1 MKTPNL
7 LFSLGGGTL
16 GKKKNP
22 KTKTKTNHF
31 LNISFA
37 YLHKYTG
44 ETSSTFPSTT
54 SLLSIQSAV
63 RLREFGTGLFVSVAM
78 LVMAE
83 VCLPQYSVFRG
94 ENKKL

>member
-16 GKKKNP
+16 GKKN
-22 KTKTKTNHF
+22 KTTNHF
-31 LNISFA
+31 LNKSFA
-37 YLHKYTG
+37 YLHEYTG
-44 ETSSTFPSTT
+44 ETSSTFSSTT
-54 SLLSIQSAV
+54 SLPSIQSAL
-63 RLREFGTGLFVSVAM
+63 RLREFGTGVFVSVAM

-94 ENKKL
+94 ENKKF

>member
-7 LFSLGGGTL
+7 LFLLGGGTFEKI
-16 GKKKNP
+16 KKKNFS
-22 KTKTKTNHF
+22 KKS
-31 LNISFA
+31 LA
-37 YLHKYTG
+37 YLHEYTG

-54 SLLSIQSAV
+54 SLPSIQSAV
-63 RLREFGTGLFVSVAM
+63 RLREFGTGVLLPVAM

-83 VCLPQYSVFRG
+83 VCLPQYSVFRV

>member
-7 LFSLGGGTL
+7 LVLLGGGTF
-16 GKKKNP
+16 GKKK
-22 KTKTKTNHF
+22 KKDF
-31 LNISFA
+31 LKKLFA
-37 YLHKYTG
+37 YLHEHTG
-44 ETSSTFPSTT
+44 ETSSTVPSTT
-54 SLLSIQSAV
+54 SLPSIQSAV
-63 RLREFGTGLFVSVAM
+63 RLREFGTGVFVPVPM